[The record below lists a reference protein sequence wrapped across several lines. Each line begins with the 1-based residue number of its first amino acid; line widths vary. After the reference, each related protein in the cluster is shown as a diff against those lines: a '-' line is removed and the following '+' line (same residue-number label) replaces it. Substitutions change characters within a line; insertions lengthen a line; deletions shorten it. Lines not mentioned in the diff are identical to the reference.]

1 MEAIA
6 PQPPAFPPLGGQREG
21 GGGGRDG
28 GVERG
33 VETGD
38 GGHVGQHRGHRVQG
52 GQRLGLVQ
60 RSQVGER
67 TEPLPDAALDQHR
80 AAELIAP
87 VHDPV
92 TDRAH
97 LAERLDRRLDG
108 RPVVPVPRRRQVG
121 GAGDLVGVVKDAQL
135 EAARPG
141 VDDQD
146 LSQYGHFQSLIS
158 GASSP
163 RERV

>member
-1 MEAIA
+1 MTKTA
-6 PQPPAFPPLGGQREG
+6 
-21 GGGGRDG
+21 
-28 GVERG
+28 
-33 VETGD
+33 D
-38 GGHVGQHRGHRVQG
+38 GGHVGQHRGHRIQG
-52 GQRLGLVQ
+52 GERLGLVQ

-67 TEPLPDAALDQHR
+67 PEPLPDGALDQHR
-80 AAELIAP
+80 TAELGAA

-92 TDRAH
+92 ADRVH

-121 GAGDLVGVVKDAQL
+121 RAGDLVGVGQDAQL

-146 LSQYGHFQSLIS
+146 LT
-158 GASSP
+158 
-163 RERV
+163 